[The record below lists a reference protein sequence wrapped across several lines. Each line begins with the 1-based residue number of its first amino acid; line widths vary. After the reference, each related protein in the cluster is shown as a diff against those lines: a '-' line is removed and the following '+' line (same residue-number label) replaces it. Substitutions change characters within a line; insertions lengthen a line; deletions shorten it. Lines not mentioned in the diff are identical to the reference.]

1 MSDIIGH
8 ESILSFFRH
17 AHERGVLSH
26 AYCFAGPAHV
36 GKHAVAEYVAR
47 TVLDIAPDKLLGHP
61 DMVYITRERDE
72 KKGTL
77 KKDISIN
84 QIRDLT
90 MRFAQSPF
98 VRDGYMVAIIDPAE
112 CMSKGAMNALLKTLE
127 EPHRKS
133 LLILVTQDE
142 YGMLPT
148 IRSRCQTIY
157 FAPVETDVMIE
168 GLVARGVDIVLA
180 EEMARD
186 AYGLPGRAVQWVND
200 AESYTVFLSEKQ
212 RFLSLIHRRFYE
224 KIAIIESMFGDKKDH
239 IATRVAIMH
248 ILDVWILVARD
259 LLHKSMRE
267 KQGEYVFHWSLID
280 QMHQVKRLLGKNI
293 HPRLVLEHIILNI
306 P

>member
-8 ESILSFFRH
+8 ESILSFFQH
-17 AHERGVLSH
+17 AHDRGVLSH

-36 GKHAVAEYVAR
+36 GKHAVAEHVAR
-47 TVLDIAPDKLLGHP
+47 TVLDIAPDKLFGHP

-84 QIRDLT
+84 QIRELT
-90 MRFAQSPF
+90 VRFAQSPF
-98 VRDGYMVAIIDPAE
+98 VRDGYMVAIIDSAE
-112 CMSKGAMNALLKTLE
+112 RMSKGAMNALLKTLE

-142 YGMLPT
+142 HAILPT

-157 FAPVETDVMIE
+157 FAPVETNMILQ
-168 GLVARGVDIVLA
+168 GLVARGVDTALA
-180 EEMARD
+180 EEMSRD
-186 AYGLPGRAVQWVND
+186 ACGLPGRALQWVND
-200 AESYTVFLSEKQ
+200 AENYAVFLSEKQ
-212 RFLSLIHRRFYE
+212 RFLSLINRRFYE

-239 IATRVAIMH
+239 IATRAAIVH
-248 ILDVWILVARD
+248 ILDVWILVAHD
-259 LLHKSMRE
+259 LLCRHMKE
-267 KQGEYVFHWSLID
+267 KQSECVFHWSLID
-280 QMHQVKRLLGKNI
+280 QMNQVKKLLGKNI